1 MFSICKTAVRG
12 VAVLSVLTGLAAGGT
27 LLLAGPDRAKA
38 LFEEFRTDVV
48 ETIDQSIGD
57 PAAMR
62 QELIDLEKEYPKRIA
77 QVRGDLAQ
85 LNEQIRQL
93 DHERKISEQVVAL
106 ADRDLAEL
114 ESAISVAEEQLT
126 STGNPR
132 TAVVR
137 FAGGVYEV
145 ERAKSRAHQIRQIR
159 SLHSGT
165 AADSA
170 HDLTYLQSQAQRL
183 EDLSTE
189 LSTERAEFQSQISML
204 ARQVD
209 AIERNDRLI
218 DLLEERNKTIE
229 ECSRFDTA
237 SVDHVT
243 QRLAEIRSRQEAE
256 LEILSSTQETLDYE
270 EMARDALDEI
280 EVETSASDRQGSS
293 LTLTSARY

>member
-38 LFEEFRTDVV
+38 LFEEFRSDVV
-48 ETIDQSIGD
+48 ETIDQNIGD

-62 QELIDLEKEYPKRIA
+62 QELIDLEKEYPRRIA
-77 QVRGDLAQ
+77 QVRGDLAE

-106 ADRDLAEL
+106 ADRDLNEL
-114 ESAISVAEEQLT
+114 EGAITVAQEQLT

-132 TAVVR
+132 AAMVR

-145 ERAKSRAHQIRQIR
+145 DRAKSRAHQIRQVR

-165 AADSA
+165 AADAA
-170 HDLTYLQSQAQRL
+170 HDLTYLRNQAQRL

-189 LSTERAEFQSQISML
+189 LTTERAEFQSQISML

-218 DLLEERNKTIE
+218 ELLEERNKTIE
-229 ECSRFDTA
+229 ECSRFDSA
-237 SVDHVT
+237 SVNHVT
-243 QRLAEIRSRQEAE
+243 ERLAEIRSRQEAE
-256 LEILSSTQETLDYE
+256 LEILGSTQQTMDYE
-270 EMARDALDEI
+270 EMAREALHQV
-280 EVETSASDRQGSS
+280 EVETSAASCEASD
-293 LTLTSARY
+293 LTLTSARF